1 MIDQPEPEEK
11 EILDSFINGEFQS
24 APDLE
29 RRKEELKLS
38 AKATIHRNKDIR
50 IRISERDFLELQRE
64 AIREGI
70 LYSDYI
76 ASILHKFASG
86 LLVELESA

>member
-1 MIDQPEPEEK
+1 MIDQPEPEEN

-29 RRKEELKLS
+29 KRKEELKLS
-38 AKATIHRNKDIR
+38 AKATIRRNKDIR
-50 IRISERDFLELQRE
+50 IKISERDFLELQRE

-70 LYSDYI
+70 SYSDYI

-86 LLVELESA
+86 LLVERESA